1 MAKQRQYGLT
11 HTVVSNSFQQSF
23 SRAEIQLLFY
33 FFLAHLLKT
42 LSKEEYDLT
51 HVVLVAVLQIFI
63 KNTHGLA
70 YVAFSNISSRL

>member
-1 MAKQRQYGLT
+1 MAKQRHYGLT

-23 SRAEIQLLFY
+23 SKAEIQLLFY